1 MMPMPTLYRATA
13 PLPSIRADAGDFVM
27 VYPTHITVV
36 RDHELDALT
45 DEDRAM
51 LAQVTKRT
59 NEGTSNTV

>member
-13 PLPSIRADAGDFVM
+13 PLPSIRAYEGDFIM
-27 VYPTHITVV
+27 VYEDRLTVI
-36 RDHELDALT
+36 REHELHELT
-45 DEDRAM
+45 DTDRAM